1 VSALEARDP
10 YTEAHAGRFKD
21 FALALGVAL
30 RIPMTAR
37 RSVRLGAILHD
48 VGKIG
53 ISDAILMKPGPLT
66 QEEWAVMKTHPQVG
80 ERMLRRVDFL
90 AEALPVVRHH
100 HERWDGGGYPDGLAG
115 TAIPIGARIVAACD
129 AFDAMTTDR
138 PYRAAISRGDACE
151 ELLAGAGTQFDPR
164 CARLL
169 VEVLLRGGPAEDLE
183 SRLVRYVG

>member
-1 VSALEARDP
+1 
-10 YTEAHAGRFKD
+10 
-21 FALALGVAL
+21 
-30 RIPMTAR
+30 
-37 RSVRLGAILHD
+37 
-48 VGKIG
+48 
-53 ISDAILMKPGPLT
+53 
-66 QEEWAVMKTHPQVG
+66 MKTHPQVG
-80 ERMLRRVDFL
+80 ERMLSRVDFL

-100 HERWDGGGYPDGLAG
+100 HERWDGRGYPDGLAG

-138 PYRAAISRGDACE
+138 PYRAAISRADACD

-169 VEVLLRGGPAEDLE
+169 VEVLLRAGPAEDLE